1 MQCFRKHLQYLW
13 SACKESR
20 VKSVVVPGE
29 LFSLSSISIWSR
41 RQVDMNN
48 GEYIAS
54 FRTSEYTSPC
64 RYLSISPECW
74 VGILNFH
81 INILMNTEY
90 SERGRKQT
98 TSDITLQRF
107 MKDICS
113 SCLLVNRDNPSPTG
127 SLVSLSYI
135 KLSFSKDLSRNRFQF
150 QVETTCNFLKIWTPP
165 QILCIDVKIE
175 EL

>member
-1 MQCFRKHLQYLW
+1 MYIMHKKGSCGRHRQTLFSMRDAIIACKINLYQCNVFANICSIYLW

-64 RYLSISPECW
+64 RYLSISSECW
-74 VGILNFH
+74 VGILNFY

-90 SERGRKQT
+90 WKGAESK
-98 TSDITLQRF
+98 
-107 MKDICS
+107 
-113 SCLLVNRDNPSPTG
+113 LLVI
-127 SLVSLSYI
+127 SYFKDSWRI
-135 KLSFSKDLSRNRFQF
+135 FLLKLSPCKLGQSFTNRQF
-150 QVETTCNFLKIWTPP
+150 V
-165 QILCIDVKIE
+165 
-175 EL
+175 